1 MKRGAVKDFAEK
13 QQPFSGLFGTLI
25 TVVVTIFL
33 TLAGGSV
40 FVSTKYVSIDSF
52 DVLVNKYFVS
62 TGLVSEDILELDLDA
77 QFETIAMNLSGC
89 QKLVE
94 TYGGD
99 LEAIV
104 ETHRSDLENILV
116 SNGIEAEGK
125 SLEEIYDI
133 LNEISQNFAFLSE
146 ENAQFKEQTMAEI
159 MPVRLVVDGEEID
172 VSIPNSVAKIDGH
185 FFYSE
190 SLLNSFLN
198 DKISTDLSNS
208 TVYYGN
214 ERAEKTVFNPD
225 MITDISGFATYAVGS
240 GNSFT
245 MGTDTYDNGF
255 IETNTNSSRFYA
267 NLKGAYSKISFVVG
281 HIDGTNME
289 NETLY
294 IYTKNGNDQYRLL
307 ETFELTPDMFPET
320 KSVDINYAD
329 GIQVVIEGSYW
340 GKYALADVY
349 LYR

>member
-1 MKRGAVKDFAEK
+1 MKDEKRENTVKNFVDR
-13 QQPFSGLFGTLI
+13 QQPFSGIVGALLTIGV
-25 TVVVTIFL
+25 TVLL
-33 TLAGGSV
+33 TLLGGSF
-40 FVSTKYVSIDSF
+40 FVSTQYVSIDSL

-62 TGLVSEDILELDLDA
+62 AGLVSEDILGLDPTE
-77 QFETIAMNLSGC
+77 QFEIIAKDLSNC
-89 QKLVE
+89 QASVDAYR
-94 TYGGD
+94 T
-99 LEAIV
+99 
-104 ETHRSDLENILV
+104 DLENILV
-116 SNGIEAEGK
+116 SNGIEIEGK
-125 SLEEIYDI
+125 SLEEIYGI
-133 LNEISQNFAFLSE
+133 LNNMGQNFALLSE
-146 ENAQFKEQTMAEI
+146 ENARFKEQTMAEMI
-159 MPVRLVVDGEEID
+159 SVRLVVDGEEID
-172 VSIPNSVAKIDGH
+172 VNIPNSVAKIDGH

-198 DKISTDLSNS
+198 DKISIDLSNS

-214 ERAEKTVFNPD
+214 ERAEKTVFSTD
-225 MITDISGFATYAVGS
+225 MITDISGFETYAVGS

-255 IETNTNSSRFYA
+255 IEHNTNSSRFYA

-281 HIDGTNME
+281 HIDGTDME

-340 GKYALADVY
+340 GKYALADFY